1 MIDFDFLLA
10 GNEEFEID
18 KPSEVEMDFTT
29 EGATGGYG
37 KVVDVVEPG
46 NKYAVQSGAV
56 YNHVAE
62 QVGNIEILLGTI

>member
-29 EGATGGYG
+29 EVVTGGYG
-37 KVVDVVEPG
+37 KVVDVVEQG
-46 NKYAVQSGAV
+46 NKYPVQSGAV
-56 YNHVAE
+56 YNHVAV
-62 QVGNIEILLGTI
+62 QVGNIGALLDTI